1 MATAH
6 ASGEPP
12 PETGAAPSLGLV
24 LAGVALAAS
33 FLPWTGQPGLL
44 PLPGVDGSTVAAA
57 LAGIAVLTFAA
68 RRYGALDRTVGAPV
82 AGLLTFA
89 VALVGIYRLVVPALG
104 QGSAPSV
111 AYGLPIATLAGL
123 FGVAAAVADW
133 QALPDDRL
141 WGKIRSVAIAL
152 GIGFLA
158 FLLSSFVALVPAFAV
173 RQFGQTLSIAA
184 LVVGSGVGLLA
195 FAYGYLQYR
204 DLDWSYVDIDWP
216 DLEGIAVGIGGLVVL
231 YLMAIGVSVAFTQLG
246 LPTATSSIEELAQQ
260 MDRPVFL
267 LALVPLSWLVI
278 GPGEEL
284 VYRNIVQ
291 KYLYE
296 HFSRRSAVIVASVV
310 FAAVHFQ
317 QYSDPNPVAML
328 STLSVVF
335 VLSLVLGYS
344 YYRTENLLVPIFI
357 HGTFN
362 AIQFAALYFR
372 LTGAIP
378 AS

>member
-6 ASGEPP
+6 STGGAA
-12 PETGAAPSLGLV
+12 PETGAAPALGLV

-33 FLPWTGQPGLL
+33 ILPWTGQPGLL
-44 PLPGVDGSTVAAA
+44 ALPGIQGSSVAAGLAAVA
-57 LAGIAVLTFAA
+57 LVIFGA
-68 RRYGALDRTVGAPV
+68 RRYGVLDRKIGAPL

-89 VALVGIYRLVVPALG
+89 VAVVGIYRLVVPALG
-104 QGSAPSV
+104 SGDAPAVS
-111 AYGLPIATLAGL
+111 YGLPIAILVGL
-123 FGVAAAVADW
+123 FAVTVAVADW
-133 QALPDDRL
+133 QALPDETF
-141 WGKIRSVAIAL
+141 WGKIKGVGIAT
-152 GIGFLA
+152 GIGLLA
-158 FLLSSFVALVPAFAV
+158 FIVSSVVAVVPGFAA
-173 RQFGQTLSIAA
+173 RQFGQTLAIAA
-184 LVVGSGVGLLA
+184 LVVGSGVGLLL

-204 DLDWSYVDIDWP
+204 AFDWSYVDIDWP
-216 DLEGIAVGIGGLVVL
+216 DLQAIAVAVGGLVVL
-231 YLMAIGVSVAFTQLG
+231 YLSAIAVSFTFQQLG
-246 LPTATSSIEELAQQ
+246 LPTATSSIEELARQ

-284 VYRNIVQ
+284 VYRNVVQ

-296 HFSRRSAVIVASVV
+296 YFSRRSAVVVASIV

-317 QYSDPNPVAML
+317 QYADPNPVAML

-335 VLSLVLGYS
+335 VLSIVLGYT
-344 YYRTENLLVPIFI
+344 YYRTENLIVPIFI

-362 AIQFAALYFR
+362 AIQFAALYAQ

>member
-6 ASGEPP
+6 STGERP

-44 PLPGVDGSTVAAA
+44 ALPAVDGSAVAAA
-57 LAGIAVLTFAA
+57 LAGLAVLTFAA
-68 RRYGALDRTVGAPV
+68 RRYGAIDRSLGAPV
-82 AGLLTFA
+82 AGLLTLS
-89 VALVGIYRLVVPALG
+89 VAFVGIYRLVVPALG
-104 QGSAPSV
+104 SGSAPSV

-123 FGVAAAVADW
+123 FAVAAAVADW
-133 QALPDDRL
+133 QGLPDERL
-141 WGKIRSVAIAL
+141 WGKIRGVAIAL
-152 GIGFLA
+152 GIGLLA
-158 FLLSSFVALVPAFAV
+158 FLLSSFVALIPAVAA
-173 RQFGQTLSIAA
+173 RQFGQTLSIVA
-184 LVVGSGVGLLA
+184 LVVGSGIGLLA
-195 FAYGYLQYR
+195 FTYGYLQYR
-204 DLDWSYVDIDWP
+204 DLDWSYVDLDWP
-216 DLEGIAVGIGGLVVL
+216 DLRGVAVGIGGLITL
-231 YLMAIGVSVAFTQLG
+231 YLLAVAVSVVFSQLG
-246 LPTATSSIEELAQQ
+246 LPSATSSIEELAEQ

-296 HFSRRSAVIVASVV
+296 HFSRRSAVVVASVV
-310 FAAVHFQ
+310 FAAVHYQ

-328 STLSVVF
+328 STLGVVF
-335 VLSLVLGYS
+335 ALSLVLGYS
-344 YYRTENLLVPIFI
+344 YYKTENLLVPIFI

-362 AIQFAALYFR
+362 AIQFAALYFQ

-378 AS
+378 SG